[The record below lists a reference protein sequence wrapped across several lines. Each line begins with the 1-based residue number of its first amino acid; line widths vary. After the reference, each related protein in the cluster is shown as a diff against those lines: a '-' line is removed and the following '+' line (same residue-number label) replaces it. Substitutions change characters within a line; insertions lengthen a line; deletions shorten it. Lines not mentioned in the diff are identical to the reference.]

1 MRLSK
6 RIYKIAELI
15 SDGSSVA
22 DIGTDHG
29 YVPMLL
35 MKEGK
40 SPRIIMSDIS
50 ADSLSKAR
58 ETFALTGLSSK
69 VSDTDFR
76 VGDGLA
82 TISPG
87 EVDEV
92 IIAGLGGHTIAEI
105 LAADEVKTKSF
116 KRLVLQPRKHSGS
129 LRYYLCNN
137 GWEIESE
144 NLAKEGKFACEII
157 TAKPVNEA
165 KRSSNCLYEDY
176 PESDIH
182 WNYPKAMV
190 EADPEL
196 AKLRIDWKISS
207 IKARL
212 DDLYRANEQKG
223 SFSDERC
230 KLAEKLRSDLD
241 YLESLI

>member
-15 SDGSSVA
+15 KDGSSVA

-40 SPRIIMSDIS
+40 SPRVIMSDIS
-50 ADSLSKAR
+50 ADSLSKAK
-58 ETFALTGLSSK
+58 ETFAITGLSNK
-69 VSDTDFR
+69 VKETDFR
-76 VGDGLA
+76 VGDGLS
-82 TISPG
+82 TIEAG

-105 LAADEVKTKSF
+105 IDTDVEKSKSF

-129 LRYYLCNN
+129 LRYYLYTH

-157 TAKPVNEA
+157 TALPLSNA
-165 KRSSNCLYEDY
+165 NGSTNFSSANY
-176 PESDIH
+176 PENDIH

-190 EADPEL
+190 DADPDL
-196 AKLRIDWKISS
+196 AKLRIDWKKSS

-223 SFSDERC
+223 PVSDERY
-230 KLAEKLRSDLD
+230 KLAEKLRYDLD

>member
-15 SDGSSVA
+15 TDGSSVA

-35 MKEGK
+35 MKEGR
-40 SPRIIMSDIS
+40 SPRVIMSDIS
-50 ADSLSKAR
+50 AGSLSKAR
-58 ETFALTGLSSK
+58 ETFDLTGLSSK
-69 VSDTDFR
+69 VSDSDFR

-82 TISPG
+82 TIEAG
-87 EVDEV
+87 EVYEV

-105 LAADEVKTKSF
+105 LAADEDKAKSF
-116 KRLVLQPRKHSGS
+116 NRLVLQPRKHSGS
-129 LRYYLCNN
+129 LRYYLCNH
-137 GWEIESE
+137 GYEIESD

-157 TAKPVNEA
+157 TARPVKSGASVNG
-165 KRSSNCLYEDY
+165 LYGDY
-176 PESDIH
+176 PETDIH
-182 WNYPKAMV
+182 WYYPKPMV
-190 EADPEL
+190 DSDPAL
-196 AKLRIDWKISS
+196 AKIRIDWKKSS

-212 DDLYRANEQKG
+212 DDLDRANEQKG
-223 SFSDERC
+223 CVSSERSN
-230 KLAEKLRSDLD
+230 LADRLRSDLE